1 MLPAP
6 FQNTREYRAAFTMGL
21 GRLLRVEQLGTFVLA
36 LANATFDPEVHH
48 VLLRQLEVRFGE
60 LGDRVKA
67 YLQQGR
73 PLDHATDDVLVFL
86 KLMAVGMDDLQ
97 MTAFR
102 SAGPWQVQYNQLR
115 SFRPPR
121 MTNERINSLRAEF
134 DPEGFHFNKP
144 FLQQEI
150 LWQGEL
156 LGRNCSLLYNKFP
169 FAELHGLLVI
179 SPELEQPQYLDQQ
192 VHEYIWQ
199 LLSELGHRMPGAGLA
214 YNARGAYSS
223 VNHQHFQFYVRDA
236 SSYPIEQ
243 PGWKH
248 TGGGEAYPLQCSRFQ
263 SVNESWALIK
273 QMQEE
278 NTAFNLLYRP
288 GQIYVIPRAMQ
299 GRYQHAEWTS
309 GFAWA
314 ETAGA
319 VTTFCAQN
327 FEKLDQKAI
336 EGEMAKLCLR

>member
-21 GRLLRVEQLGTFVLA
+21 GRLLHHEQLGTFILA

-48 VLLRQLEVRFGE
+48 VLLRQLEVRFAE
-60 LGDRVKA
+60 LGQKVKD
-67 YLQQGR
+67 YLRRGQ

-86 KLMAVGMDDLQ
+86 KLMALGMENLQ

-121 MTNERINSLRAEF
+121 MTNEVIQTLWADF
-134 DPEGFHFNKP
+134 DSEGFHFNKP

-150 LWQGEL
+150 LWQGAL
-156 LGRNCSLLYNKFP
+156 LGRNCRLLYNKFP

-179 SPELEQPQYLDQQ
+179 SPELDQPQYLDQQ
-192 VHEYIWQ
+192 VHEYTWQ
-199 LLSELGHRMPGAGLA
+199 LLTELGRGMPGVGLA

-223 VNHQHFQFYVRDA
+223 VNHQHFQFYVRDQ
-236 SSYPIEQ
+236 SVYPLERPTWQ
-243 PGWKH
+243 H
-248 TGGGEAYPLQCSRFQ
+248 NGGTQAYPLRCTRFL
-263 SVNESWALIK
+263 SATDSWQLIR
-273 QMQEE
+273 QLQEQDI
-278 NTAFNLLYRP
+278 AFNLLYRP
-288 GQIYVIPRAMQ
+288 GLVYVVPRALQ
-299 GRYQHAEWTS
+299 GSYQHAPWTC

-319 VTTFCAQN
+319 VTTFCAEN
-327 FEKLDQKAI
+327 FEKLDQQTIEQELGKLAI
-336 EGEMAKLCLR
+336 